1 MTGGVGVA
9 FIFILSKESGR
20 RNRHTGKQRG
30 GEEGQEVEGALILLH
45 VVIRHAHHICT
56 VHHIHHIHIVHGIHI
71 IHGVHHIHIVHS
83 IHHVHSIHLVT
94 IIVIRSSI
102 SVIIV
107 VVIVVSLVVA
117 VIHGLISVVGTILC
131 HSILRPVIRSAVF

>member
-20 RNRHTGKQRG
+20 RNRHTGKQGG

-45 VVIRHAHHICT
+45 VVIRHVHHICI
-56 VHHIHHIHIVHGIHI
+56 IHHIHIVHGIHI
-71 IHGVHHIHIVHS
+71 IHRIHHIHSIHS

-94 IIVIRSSI
+94 IKVIRSSI

-107 VVIVVSLVVA
+107 VVIIVVSLVVA

>member
-20 RNRHTGKQRG
+20 RNRHTGKQGG

-45 VVIRHAHHICT
+45 VVIRHIHHICI
-56 VHHIHHIHIVHGIHI
+56 IHHIHIVHGIHI
-71 IHGVHHIHIVHS
+71 IHRIHHIHSIHS
-83 IHHVHSIHLVT
+83 IHHIHSIHLVT
-94 IIVIRSSI
+94 IIVIRSSVI
-102 SVIIV
+102 IIV

-117 VIHGLISVVGTILC
+117 VIHGLISIVGTILC